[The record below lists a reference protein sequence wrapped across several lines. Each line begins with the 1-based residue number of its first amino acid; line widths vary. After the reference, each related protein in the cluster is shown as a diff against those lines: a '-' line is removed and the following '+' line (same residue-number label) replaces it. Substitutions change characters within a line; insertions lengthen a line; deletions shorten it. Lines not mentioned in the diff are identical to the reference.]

1 LLTWS
6 LGPDLEVMFPV
17 TFDTP
22 SEPVSIEEWVR
33 QNRVAINK
41 DLKETGVVL
50 IRGLAMRDP
59 GDFNIFVAAF
69 GLPVFSYQES
79 LSNAVRINYSER
91 VFTANEAPPEVEIY
105 LHHEMAQT
113 PVSPSVLFFCCISA
127 AEQGGATPVCRSDQL
142 FKAFRLS
149 HPNWTEQL
157 VAKGLRYVTRMPA
170 VSDESSGQGR
180 SWYSTLDVSDK
191 HEAEKKLASMGY
203 AYTWQSND
211 DLETLSPALPGI
223 VDLTNGAQS
232 FYHQLIA
239 AYRGW
244 PGVRE
249 NPTSGVMFG
258 DKTEIPVRLLE
269 SLSAMAED
277 YTTDLRWVDGEIAI
291 VDNRMIMHG
300 RRPYSGNRKRQV
312 LVSMVP

>member
-1 LLTWS
+1 
-6 LGPDLEVMFPV
+6 MFPV
-17 TFDTP
+17 TFDIP
-22 SEPVSIEEWVR
+22 SIPVSTEEWVR
-33 QNRVAINK
+33 QNRLAINK
-41 DLKETGVVL
+41 GLKETGAVL
-50 IRGLAMRDP
+50 LRGLTMKNP
-59 GDFNIFVAAF
+59 GDFNRFVTAF
-69 GLPVFSYQES
+69 GLPMFSYKES

-127 AEQGGATPVCRSDQL
+127 AEKGGATPVCRSDQL
-142 FKAFRLS
+142 FKALRLS
-149 HPNWTEQL
+149 HPKWTKQL
-157 VAKGLRYVTRMPA
+157 VTKGLRYVTRMPA

-191 HEAEKKLASMGY
+191 NEAEKKLGSMEY
-203 AYTWQSND
+203 AFTWQSNN
-211 DLETLSPALPGI
+211 DLETLSPVLPAI
-223 VDLTNGAQS
+223 VDLTNGEQS

-249 NPTSGVMFG
+249 NPASGVMFG
-258 DKTEIPVRLLE
+258 DEAEIPVALLG
-269 SLSAMAED
+269 SLSDMAED
-277 YTTDLRWVDGEIAI
+277 YTTDLQWADGDIAM
-291 VDNRMIMHG
+291 VNNRMIMHG

-312 LVSMVP
+312 LVSMAP